1 MFEQI
6 SKITTIPVLTLK
18 KLFNNIECYICHR
31 VLENF
36 LDHEAES
43 SIDIGF
49 GKLYILIE
57 DNNVFYK
64 FIPSHKFEENLLH
77 TITYK
82 SSPLIEKAD
91 DLLVQKIKNTYKD
104 LF

>member
-1 MFEQI
+1 M
-6 SKITTIPVLTLK
+6 
-18 KLFNNIECYICHR
+18 
-31 VLENF
+31 
-36 LDHEAES
+36 DHEAES

-49 GKLYILIE
+49 GKLCILIE
-57 DNNVFYK
+57 DDDVFYK
-64 FIPSHKFEENLLH
+64 FIPSRKFEENLAH
-77 TITYK
+77 TITHK

>member
-1 MFEQI
+1 M
-6 SKITTIPVLTLK
+6 
-18 KLFNNIECYICHR
+18 
-31 VLENF
+31 
-36 LDHEAES
+36 DHETES

-49 GKLYILIE
+49 GKLCILIE

-64 FIPSHKFEENLLH
+64 FIPSHKFEEKLLH